1 MIDTGI
7 NIEPLRQDLK
17 IFKNE
22 RQKDGAP
29 SWLIY
34 DPLKKNYYQINAL
47 EFLIISNWHL
57 LDPEK
62 IILKIKKEST
72 YSPTLS
78 DIKVVANFLNL
89 NGITQTLSL
98 NKNFPKSF
106 MKLLSSN
113 FDSLYFFKIPLFNP
127 SKFLDK
133 FDWLSSIL
141 FKKSFYYIFT
151 VILFLSLYLIS
162 REWNGYKNQFS
173 YLLTLEGAIL
183 GFIAL
188 LLSKLFHEFGHAIA
202 ARRFG
207 LSVEEMGV
215 NLIVFW
221 PIFYTDTTHAWKL
234 SSRSQKMIV
243 DSAGVIAELILAIL
257 STLLWS
263 ITPEGYIKGMLWSLS
278 STTWLITLFINLNPL
293 MKFDGYYLLS
303 DFLGI
308 PNLMSRSLLVF
319 KIKLKNIFFTPKE
332 IVLERSFIPFFTFYG
347 GVCWLYRFF
356 LYLAIAYS
364 AYIFYFKFLGILLF
378 LLIII
383 KIIFVPLYLEL
394 TQVFVIN
401 KSSFTKRGYLICCLF
416 ALFFLPL
423 PSNLKLPAVLV
434 GGQNTLIYSPFSAK
448 ITSIFVNDGDYV
460 EANQQ
465 LIQLDNPD
473 LIYKKIIIEKK
484 LNGLLDFQKSEI
496 ANLSF
501 LEKNQ
506 VTTQRIAETISEL
519 EGLENQINRLLIRSN
534 FAGYVRDLNQDLKVG
549 FWVKNSDAL
558 LKVVN
563 DEQLF
568 FETYVQED
576 QLLNLRNGALGKA
589 FFVNNIFKS
598 IPVKVVDIDK
608 ARVIEF
614 DRLALSVDH
623 GGNIPLL
630 RSPKGSFVTHG
641 SYYKI
646 RLIPLIPI
654 NRNNSSYTAQVVL
667 DSGWNSLLAQYLN
680 HVLSILIRESGF

>member
-78 DIKVVANFLNL
+78 DVKEVANFLNL

-98 NKNFPKSF
+98 NKNYPNSL

-127 SKFLDK
+127 SKFLVK

-234 SSRSQKMIV
+234 SSRSQKIIV
-243 DSAGVIAELILAIL
+243 DSAGVIAELMLAIL

-332 IVLERSFIPFFTFYG
+332 IALERSFITFFTFYG

-378 LLIII
+378 LLIFL
-383 KIIFVPLYLEL
+383 KIIFFYEKGL
-394 TQVFVIN
+394 FNMFSIGFIF
-401 KSSFTKRGYLICCLF
+401 SSFAFKFEITCRTSRGTKYPNIL
-416 ALFFLPL
+416 
-423 PSNLKLPAVLV
+423 
-434 GGQNTLIYSPFSAK
+434 
-448 ITSIFVNDGDYV
+448 SIFC
-460 EANQQ
+460 ES
-465 LIQLDNPD
+465 
-473 LIYKKIIIEKK
+473 YKYICK
-484 LNGLLDFQKSEI
+484 
-496 ANLSF
+496 
-501 LEKNQ
+501 
-506 VTTQRIAETISEL
+506 
-519 EGLENQINRLLIRSN
+519 
-534 FAGYVRDLNQDLKVG
+534 
-549 FWVKNSDAL
+549 
-558 LKVVN
+558 
-563 DEQLF
+563 
-568 FETYVQED
+568 
-576 QLLNLRNGALGKA
+576 
-589 FFVNNIFKS
+589 
-598 IPVKVVDIDK
+598 
-608 ARVIEF
+608 
-614 DRLALSVDH
+614 
-623 GGNIPLL
+623 
-630 RSPKGSFVTHG
+630 
-641 SYYKI
+641 
-646 RLIPLIPI
+646 
-654 NRNNSSYTAQVVL
+654 
-667 DSGWNSLLAQYLN
+667 
-680 HVLSILIRESGF
+680 

>member
-17 IFKNE
+17 IFKND
-22 RQKDGAP
+22 RQKDGTP

-34 DPLKKNYYQINAL
+34 DPLKKNYYQINSL

-62 IILKIKKEST
+62 IILKIKKETT
-72 YSPTLS
+72 YFPTLN
-78 DIKVVANFLNL
+78 DIKEVANFLNL

-98 NKNFPKSF
+98 NKKFPNSL

-113 FDSLYFFKIPLFNP
+113 FDNLYFFKIPLFNP
-127 SKFLDK
+127 SKFLAK

-151 VILFLSLYLIS
+151 IILFLSLYLIS

-234 SSRSQKMIV
+234 SSRSQKIIV
-243 DSAGVIAELILAIL
+243 DSAGVIAELMLAIL

-263 ITPEGYIKGMLWSLS
+263 ITPDGYFRGMLWSLS

-303 DFLGI
+303 DLLAI

-319 KIKLKNIFFTPKE
+319 KIKLKNIFFKPKE
-332 IVLERSFIPFFTFYG
+332 IVFERNFIPFFTFYG

-356 LYLAIAYS
+356 LYLGIAYS

-378 LLIII
+378 LLILL
-383 KIIFVPLYLEL
+383 KMIFIPLYLEL
-394 TQVFVIN
+394 TQIFVIN
-401 KSSFTKRGYLICCLF
+401 KASFTKRGYLICCLLV
-416 ALFFLPL
+416 LFFLPL
-423 PSNLKLPAVLV
+423 PSILKLPAVVV
-434 GGQNTLIYSPFSAK
+434 GLQDSLIYSPFSAK
-448 ITSIFVNDGDYV
+448 VSTIFVGDGDFV
-460 EANQQ
+460 EANQP

-473 LIYKKIIIEKK
+473 LIYKKRITITK

-496 ANLSF
+496 ANQSF

-506 VTTQRIAETISEL
+506 VTTQRIAELASEL
-519 EGLENQINRLLIRSN
+519 EGLEIQINRLLIRSN
-534 FAGYVRDLNQDLKVG
+534 FSGYVRDLNQDLKVG
-549 FWVKNSDAL
+549 VWVKNSDSL

-563 DEQLF
+563 DEELF
-568 FETYVQED
+568 FETYVHED
-576 QLLNLRNGALGKA
+576 QLLNLRNGTLGKA
-589 FFVNNIFKS
+589 YFINNIFNS
-598 IPVKVVDIDK
+598 IPVKVIDIDK
-608 ARVIEF
+608 ARVIDF
-614 DRLALSVDH
+614 NRLALSVDY

-646 RLIPLIPI
+646 RLMPLKLI
-654 NRNNSSYTAQVVL
+654 NRDDSSYTAQVVL
-667 DSGWNSLLAQYLN
+667 DNGWNSLLGQYLS
-680 HVLSILIRESGF
+680 HVFSIIIRESGF